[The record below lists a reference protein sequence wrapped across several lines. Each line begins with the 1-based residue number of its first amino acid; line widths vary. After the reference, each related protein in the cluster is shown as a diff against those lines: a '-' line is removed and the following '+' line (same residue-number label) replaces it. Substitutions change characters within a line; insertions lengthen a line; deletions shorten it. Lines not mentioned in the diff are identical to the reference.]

1 MAEFQPGEFAN
12 MPPKLTATGTV
23 DGTPRTVEVWKSAL
37 PTDAEPDKQLALQ
50 TGFLVKQLLGQI
62 PTEPIKHELP
72 FSAIIVAD
80 DGSFKIAE

>member
-1 MAEFQPGEFAN
+1 

-50 TGFLVKQLLGQI
+50 TGFLIKQLLSQI
-62 PTEPIKHELP
+62 PTEPVVHELP
-72 FSAIIVAD
+72 FTALTVHE
-80 DGSFKIAE
+80 DGTFTPV